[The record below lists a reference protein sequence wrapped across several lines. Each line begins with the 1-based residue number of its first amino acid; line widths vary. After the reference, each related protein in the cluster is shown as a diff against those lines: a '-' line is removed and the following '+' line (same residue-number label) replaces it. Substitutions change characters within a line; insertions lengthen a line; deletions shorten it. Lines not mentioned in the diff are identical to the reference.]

1 MDPQA
6 GPRLPNPNPYPTQL
20 PALKERVKEL
30 EDALSKAH
38 ERIDD
43 LEKGGPARRA
53 DGGSSR
59 SRHATPAT
67 ASTQAVLA
75 QAVSRQQ
82 ARARG
87 GAGAQ
92 AGQKSWGF
100 LDLLGL
106 TQGAAAGAP
115 ATGPISKKLV
125 AAGGARAAVNSVIP
139 PPSDAL
145 AVLQAASAAIGTH
158 FAQAAV
164 AGSSKSVELL
174 GDDQKNKEI
183 AVLVR
188 GQLCTALSRVLLHGF
203 KSFKLIGRYHIWDFV
218 QHACEATHERLRRAG
233 GNYSAAERTMTGAV
247 VEVNSSGVEGPANN
261 PNIKFRSFVCS
272 GLNHGLL
279 HEWIAVLTADAE
291 TMGKFYETWAF
302 VRSSEQALPQ
312 MMEAIRP
319 LASHKYTLSLDY
331 ETSRWDLH

>member
-1 MDPQA
+1 LA
-6 GPRLPNPNPYPTQL
+6 NPRTHRPAQV
-20 PALKERVKEL
+20 PALKERVQEL
-30 EDALSKAH
+30 EDALSRAQN
-38 ERIDD
+38 RIDD
-43 LEKGGPARRA
+43 LEKGAPPRRA
-53 DGGSSR
+53 DGGGSR
-59 SRHATPAT
+59 SRHAAPAT
-67 ASTQAVLA
+67 ASTQAALA

-87 GAGAQ
+87 GAGQ
-92 AGQKSWGF
+92 TGQRSWGF

-115 ATGPISKKLV
+115 TPGQSSKKLV
-125 AAGGARAAVNSVIP
+125 AAGGARASVSQIIP

-218 QHACEATHERLRRAG
+218 QHACDATHERLRRAS
-233 GNYSAAERTMTGAV
+233 GNYSVAERTMTAAV
-247 VEVNSSGVEGPANN
+247 VEINSSGVEGPANN

-272 GLNHGLL
+272 GLNNGLL

-291 TMGKFYETWAF
+291 TMNKFYETWAF